1 MSGDIFLST
10 VARFEMWRS
19 THYSTYTMMVNQFI
33 NIIEDNDLEDI
44 ANTYYTDQPKQFFID
59 VLRAIGE
66 YNGE

>member
-1 MSGDIFLST
+1 MSADIFLST

-19 THYSTYTMMVNQFI
+19 THRSTYIMMVHQFI
-33 NIIEDNDLEDI
+33 NIINDNDLENI
-44 ANTYYTDQPKQFFID
+44 AATYYTDQPKQFFID